1 MSLLEMLSYRL
12 LIRVWLQRPV
22 KSFSHLVSNEI
33 IIFTEVEKQTNT
45 AILDAPHNSMGLDG
59 VEVFTNSSGSHWTLR
74 KLGLRLQLIQEATRK
89 SGGVYIYSNE
99 VSILADVTC
108 LNSDHAKHISQ

>member
-1 MSLLEMLSYRL
+1 
-12 LIRVWLQRPV
+12 
-22 KSFSHLVSNEI
+22 
-33 IIFTEVEKQTNT
+33 
-45 AILDAPHNSMGLDG
+45 MGLDG

-99 VSILADVTC
+99 VCIPANATC
-108 LNSDHAKHISQ
+108 PNSSHANRTLQQQAGGSGDRLFFDASAMVSVM